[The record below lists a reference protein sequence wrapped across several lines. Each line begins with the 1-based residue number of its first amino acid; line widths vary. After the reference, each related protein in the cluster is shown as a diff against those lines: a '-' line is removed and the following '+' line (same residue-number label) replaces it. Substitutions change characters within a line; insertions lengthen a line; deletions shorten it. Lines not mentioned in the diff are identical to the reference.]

1 MPPRPRPRAVNRPA
15 SNASSSTQSASQPS
29 SAPAAKSAREREL
42 DNDDQLFMRNRSRTA
57 QDWKRLETIEKGLFR
72 SMRSQLFL
80 SNACLVSAEEI
91 KNAAAEVSSSE
102 SEGST
107 PRKKR
112 KAHRDRKGKKTQNSL
127 PEWTRQSSVT
137 ILSSDSDDDLE
148 VLDGPPTSQRHDS
161 IEASRKSNKRQRSR
175 SRSLT
180 PPPKLTMQQLQNAR
194 NVVRQTLE
202 PTPRAPSPGNF
213 SFDDSTDTIVLDP
226 EFASIASAVKKQS
239 QRSFEGGQ
247 NSHKSDANNDRG
259 GGPETVT
266 IRVKWRPHPLHTG
279 EKPEVFPFTM
289 KRHENFHRLLSEIA
303 DEKNMLDYNIVL
315 TYERSRVVAGA
326 TPHSLKVWAEAEM
339 EASTKTT
346 FEYIREN
353 PQHNQPTTLSHVN
366 GTSQSH
372 NTRAPSLQ
380 PGGGDSDESDSDV
393 QSQDDTEDETFKL
406 VLRSAETKNKNITLT
421 VRPTTTCGA
430 IVKAFLKRAGLAE
443 KYPEGKSARRKSGA
457 GVGPRLVVDG
467 DKLDPETPISEADLD
482 DGDQVEVVGL

>member
-1 MPPRPRPRAVNRPA
+1 
-15 SNASSSTQSASQPS
+15 
-29 SAPAAKSAREREL
+29 
-42 DNDDQLFMRNRSRTA
+42 
-57 QDWKRLETIEKGLFR
+57 
-72 SMRSQLFL
+72 
-80 SNACLVSAEEI
+80 
-91 KNAAAEVSSSE
+91 
-102 SEGST
+102 
-107 PRKKR
+107 
-112 KAHRDRKGKKTQNSL
+112 
-127 PEWTRQSSVT
+127 
-137 ILSSDSDDDLE
+137 
-148 VLDGPPTSQRHDS
+148 
-161 IEASRKSNKRQRSR
+161 
-175 SRSLT
+175 
-180 PPPKLTMQQLQNAR
+180 
-194 NVVRQTLE
+194 
-202 PTPRAPSPGNF
+202 
-213 SFDDSTDTIVLDP
+213 
-226 EFASIASAVKKQS
+226 
-239 QRSFEGGQ
+239 
-247 NSHKSDANNDRG
+247 
-259 GGPETVT
+259 
-266 IRVKWRPHPLHTG
+266 
-279 EKPEVFPFTM
+279 
-289 KRHENFHRLLSEIA
+289 
-303 DEKNMLDYNIVL
+303 MLDYNIVL

-339 EASTKTT
+339 GELLHIIHSDKSLKIGALGLTEASTKAT

-353 PQHNQPTTLSHVN
+353 PQHNQPTPSSHVN